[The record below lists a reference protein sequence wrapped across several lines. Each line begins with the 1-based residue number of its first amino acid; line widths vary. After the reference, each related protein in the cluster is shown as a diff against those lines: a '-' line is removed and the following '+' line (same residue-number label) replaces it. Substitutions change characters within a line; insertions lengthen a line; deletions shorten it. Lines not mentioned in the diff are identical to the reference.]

1 MTSNHHVIAILG
13 DVAEYINGRA
23 FKPSEWGKEGLPIIR
38 IKNLN
43 DKNSKFNYSNEV
55 FEKRY
60 LVKKGDLLF
69 AWSASLGAYIWK
81 KDEAWLNQHI
91 FLVKPSPFIAKLY
104 LYYFLDKI
112 TQELYSAAHGS
123 GMVHV
128 TKKKFE
134 ETKIGLPP
142 LPEQRAIVAKIE
154 QLFSELDNGIAC
166 LKKAQE
172 QLKVYRQAVLK
183 QAFDGELTKT
193 WREQQANLPS
203 AQDLLDTIKAERE
216 QTAKNQGKKLKP
228 IKPITQT
235 ELSEWSE
242 LPDGWKW
249 VRVDEILQSGRECGY
264 GVLQPGENVVNG
276 VSLIRVGDVF
286 DGRIDYLNL
295 KKISLDIA
303 NKYKRTFLQ
312 GGEVLITLVG
322 AIGRTAVVPEFCKGA
337 NIARAVGVVPLSKK
351 LNPFF
356 VELYFRQA
364 KKIQELTDK
373 SHEVARKT
381 LNLEDVKNATVII
394 APLAEQEQIVQ
405 EIETRL
411 SVCDNMGAT
420 IREALEKA
428 EALRQSIL
436 KKAFEGKLLSDEEL
450 TATRNDPDW
459 EPAGKLLERIKAE
472 KNQSK

>member
-1 MTSNHHVIAILG
+1 MKKGNKFGWYSLPLGLVIDKI
-13 DVAEYINGRA
+13 
-23 FKPSEWGKEGLPIIR
+23 ST
-38 IKNLN
+38 N
-43 DKNSKFNYSNEV
+43 DKKIKQKE
-55 FEKRY
+55 Y
-60 LVKKGDLLF
+60 LVEGKYPVIDQGADFIGGYTNDESKVLRCDLPVIVFGD
-69 AWSASLGAYIWK
+69 
-81 KDEAWLNQHI
+81 H
-91 FLVKPSPFIAKLY
+91 
-104 LYYFLDKI
+104 
-112 TQELYSAAHGS
+112 
-123 GMVHV
+123 
-128 TKKKFE
+128 
-134 ETKIGLPP
+134 TKILKLIRYHFVPGADGVKVLLPHRLILPELLVFFVQILIRKIPDKGYARHFQYLEKSEIPIPP

-183 QAFDGELTKT
+183 QAFEGELTKT

-411 SVCDNMGAT
+411 SVCDNMEAT
-420 IREALEKA
+420 IRESLEKA

-436 KKAFEGKLLSDEEL
+436 KKAFEGKLLSEEEL

-459 EPAGKLLERIKAE
+459 EPAEKLLERIRAE
-472 KNQSK
+472 KKQSKKHPH